1 MLNVV
6 AKSGSHPHEAKVD
19 VALEVGLGWVGAG
32 EVAVIVSA
40 GAPVVRVT
48 TTSTVKGTVVV
59 SADITDPWLAVSVQ
73 TASCPTNPH
82 ATSPPKDER
91 VGMSIVSDIPLGP
104 STSVSVNGISVV
116 PAGSTPFR
124 TNVVDSGP
132 APTTAPESSL
142 LGPAN
147 PITNNEEAS
156 CALATW
162 KPPASATL
170 PTRAAVKS
178 ILSKDNNPSQ
188 GMLAQ

>member
-1 MLNVV
+1 MR
-6 AKSGSHPHEAKVD
+6 EAKD
-19 VALEVGLGWVGAG
+19 EDAP
-32 EVAVIVSA
+32 
-40 GAPVVRVT
+40 PVVRVT

-104 STSVSVNGISVV
+104 STSVTIKYLILNKFNFRNYSESVRVNGISVV

-132 APTTAPESSL
+132 APTMATESSL

-156 CALATW
+156 CALATR
-162 KPPASATL
+162 KPGNQYFQLIEYLAARNTMRTSCKCNATNEGGSEEHF
-170 PTRAAVKS
+170 VK
-178 ILSKDNNPSQ
+178 
-188 GMLAQ
+188 G